1 MVPVLQFT
9 LFPDLLNCYLRNG
22 EVEMTQSQLPPVESN
37 LGNMPACNR
46 SKKSDEFGDF
56 FFFKLAEIAGQ
67 GSGIVVLSHSKFFF
81 SGTKT
86 QIL

>member
-56 FFFKLAEIAGQ
+56 FFLQVGRNRRPRQ
-67 GSGIVVLSHSKFFF
+67 WDCGIV
-81 SGTKT
+81 T
-86 QIL
+86 Q